1 MLPEQDKLIEELHH
15 KYFRQLTLYAV
26 AVQNNEMLAQDVV
39 QDTFKKAVDEIDK
52 LMSHPNQRGWLFA
65 VLKNKLKDARRAQVR
80 YMHRFFELDSM
91 PAEIGAVSGRPVEEA
106 VLTDGTL
113 AMDKIR
119 QTLSEEEFRLLC
131 RLTLDKV
138 GYLEAAKEFGI
149 SVFAVRKRI
158 ERIRKKLYEVF
169 PERKKKK

>member
-26 AVQNNEMLAQDVV
+26 AVLNNEMLAQDVV

-52 LMSHPNQRGWLFA
+52 LMHHPNQRGWLFA
-65 VLKNKLKDARRAQVR
+65 VMKNKLKDAQRTQAR
-80 YMHRFFELDSM
+80 YMSRFFELDSM
-91 PAEIGAVSGRPVEEA
+91 PAEVGAVSGRPVEEA
-106 VLTDGTL
+106 VLADGSL

-119 QTLSEEEFRLLC
+119 QTLRDEDFRLLC
-131 RLTLDKV
+131 RLALDEV
-138 GYLEAAKEFGI
+138 GYLEAAKEFGL
-149 SVFAVRKRI
+149 SVYAVRKRM

-169 PERKKKK
+169 PGRKKKK